1 LAASAPEQMKNFNS
15 VNESVFTEEALSVK
29 HKELIAFALTN
40 QCSYCLE
47 IHKKKARKAGAS
59 DAEIAEIALN
69 WSPSAPSNGSVTS
82 RRDKV
87 RNISGS

>member
-47 IHKKKARKAGAS
+47 IHKKKAREAGAS
-59 DAEIAEIALN
+59 DAEIAETAFVAAALR
-69 WSPSAPSNGSVTS
+69 AGAAVTHATQLL
-82 RRDKV
+82 
-87 RNISGS
+87 